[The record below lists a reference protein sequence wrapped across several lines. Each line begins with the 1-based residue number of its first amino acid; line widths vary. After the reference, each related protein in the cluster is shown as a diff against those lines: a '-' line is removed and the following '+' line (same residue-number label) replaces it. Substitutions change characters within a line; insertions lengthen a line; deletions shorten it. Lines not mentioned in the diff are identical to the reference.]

1 MRTPLI
7 AANWKMNKLP
17 SEAEGW
23 ANTLKERLTH
33 VDNFENVDVVLC
45 VPFTHLTSLHTILAD
60 SPVDLGAEDV
70 SAFDSGA
77 YTGEVSAAML
87 KDIGVSYVIIG
98 HSERREYHAEDDEL
112 VHDKLKIAL
121 EHGLKPILCVGETL
135 EQREADRAKE
145 VVLGQLEADLQD
157 LSIENADDFAVAYEP
172 IWAIGT
178 GETATA
184 DDAQEMCAEIRSA
197 LQDLLP
203 ELAEEVRILYGGSM
217 KPANAAE
224 LLAQSDIDGG
234 LVGGASLEV
243 DSFVELIEA
252 AK

>member
-1 MRTPLI
+1 
-7 AANWKMNKLP
+7 MNKLP

-23 ANTLKERLTH
+23 ANSFKDRLTH
-33 VDNFENVDVVLC
+33 VDNFDNVDVVLC
-45 VPFTHLTSLHTILAD
+45 VPFTHLSSLHTILAD

-70 SAFDSGA
+70 SAFESGA

-87 KDIGVSYVIIG
+87 KDVGVSYVIVG

-112 VHDKLKIAL
+112 VQGKMKIAL
-121 EHGLKPILCVGETL
+121 AHGLKPILCVGETL
-135 EQREADRAKE
+135 EQRDAGEAKE
-145 VVLGQLEADLQD
+145 VVLAQLKADLQN
-157 LSIENADDFAVAYEP
+157 LSIAGADAFAVAYEP

-178 GETATA
+178 GKTATA

-197 LQDLLP
+197 LKDLLP
-203 ELAEEVRILYGGSM
+203 NVAEEVRVLYGGSM
-217 KPANAAE
+217 KPSNAEE
-224 LLAQSDIDGG
+224 LLAQEDIDGG

-243 DSFVELIEA
+243 DSFVQLIEA